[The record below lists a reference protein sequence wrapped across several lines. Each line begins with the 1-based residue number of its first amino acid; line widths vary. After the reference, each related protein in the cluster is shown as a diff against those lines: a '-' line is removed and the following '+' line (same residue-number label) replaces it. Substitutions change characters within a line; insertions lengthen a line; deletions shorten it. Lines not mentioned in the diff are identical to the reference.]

1 MSNEAFDRFVE
12 KFKAKKTTDDCYT
25 PANVY
30 EAVAEFVAKEYGLD
44 RGRFVRP
51 FYPGGDYQRFDYAP
65 DAVVVD
71 NPPFSILAQIIRFYE
86 FEKIPFFLFAPG
98 LTTLSAIRRKRAT
111 AICTNVSITYENG
124 AVVNTSFVTNLESGT
139 LARSSPELYAAV
151 RAADEANRKEKT
163 KELPK
168 YDYDKHVLQAHQI
181 AAFSRYGI
189 PFTVPRTDA
198 VIVAE
203 IDDQKATGKSIFGCG
218 LLISDDLCQKREKAE
233 REKAEREKAER
244 KKAERWKL
252 SPKEL
257 AIVRSFPIPDHEE
270 LRLF

>member
-1 MSNEAFDRFVE
+1 MD

-30 EAVAEFVAKEYGLD
+30 NAVAEFVANEYGLD
-44 RGRFVRP
+44 RRRFVRP
-51 FYPGGDYQRFDYAP
+51 FFPGGDYQRFDYAP

-71 NPPFSILAQIIRFYE
+71 NPPFSILSKIILFYDI
-86 FEKIPFFLFAPG
+86 EKIPFFLFAPG
-98 LTTLSAIRRKRAT
+98 LTMISAIRRKRAT

-139 LARSSPELYAAV
+139 LARSCPELYVAV

-181 AAFSRYGI
+181 ADFSRYGI
-189 PFTVPRTDA
+189 PFTVPRTEA
-198 VIVAE
+198 VIVRK
-203 IDDQKATGKSIFGCG
+203 IDEQKATGKTIFGSG
-218 LLISDDLCQKREKAE
+218 LLISDDLCKKRDKAE
-233 REKAEREKAER
+233 RE
-244 KKAERWKL
+244 KAERWKL

-257 AIVRSFPIPDHEE
+257 AIVRSFPLPDVEE
-270 LRLF
+270 IRLF

>member
-1 MSNEAFDRFVE
+1 MSNEAYDRFVE

-51 FYPGGDYQRFDYAP
+51 FYPGGDYQRFDYSP

-71 NPPFSILAQIIRFYE
+71 NPPFSILSQIIRFYD
-86 FEKIPFFLFAPG
+86 FEEIPFFLFAPG
-98 LTTLSAIRRKRAT
+98 LTTLNAIRRKRAT
-111 AICTNVSITYENG
+111 AICTNLAITYENG
-124 AVVNTSFVTNLESGT
+124 AVVCTSFVTNLESGT
-139 LARSSPELYAAV
+139 IARSSPELYAAV
-151 RAADEANRKEKT
+151 RAADKANRKKKT

-189 PFTVPRTDA
+189 PFSVPRTEA
-198 VIVAE
+198 VIVQE
-203 IDDQKATGKSIFGCG
+203 IDEQKANGKAIFGSG

-233 REKAEREKAER
+233 REKAEC
-244 KKAERWKL
+244 WKL
-252 SPKEL
+252 SQKEL
-257 AIVRSFPIPDHEE
+257 AIVRSFPLPDVEE
-270 LRLF
+270 IRLF